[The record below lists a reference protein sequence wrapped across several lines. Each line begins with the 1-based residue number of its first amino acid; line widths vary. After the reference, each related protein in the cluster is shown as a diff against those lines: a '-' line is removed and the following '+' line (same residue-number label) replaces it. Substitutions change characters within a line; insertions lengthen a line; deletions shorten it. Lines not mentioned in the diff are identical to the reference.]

1 MKKLFGII
9 TAVFFLAASVSC
21 GNRVQRVAD
30 DESIPS
36 ETEAVN
42 EEKSTEGA
50 EDESEADKEEVYIEP
65 LIMPKDYKLKKS
77 YVIDGFETVMQE
89 PELPT
94 GCEITALA
102 QTLIF
107 YGFNTTKTKMCDNF
121 LAVDFNGY
129 YTMNDAYLGDP
140 YSYSGSGCNSPV
152 IVNAANDYFD
162 YIGSDWKAFDI
173 SGCDIK
179 EVFYEV
185 EVGRPVVVWSTINQ
199 TESQPVFQFRLGC
212 GEDFYFNYY
221 QHCLT
226 VYGFDYD
233 EGVVHVADPL
243 VGNVKYEMERFE
255 KIFKDMDSQAVFISG
270 NPETAGKEFTDKE
283 ARKAWIKK
291 NRPKDE
297 DKWLRN
303 IR

>member
-1 MKKLFGII
+1 QRAGNDENI
-9 TAVFFLAASVSC
+9 VF
-21 GNRVQRVAD
+21 
-30 DESIPS
+30 
-36 ETEAVN
+36 EA
-42 EEKSTEGA
+42 EAFKDEKSNAGTE
-50 EDESEADKEEVYIEP
+50 EESEKDKEKPEENKEEIYIEP
-65 LIMPKDYKLKKS
+65 LVMPKDYKLKKS

-107 YGFNTTKTKMCDNF
+107 YGFNTTKTKLCDNF
-121 LAVDFNGY
+121 LTVDFNGY

-152 IVNAANDYFD
+152 IVNAANEYFD

-185 EVGRPVVVWSTINQ
+185 EKDRPVVVWSTINQ

-212 GEDFYFNYY
+212 GEDFYFNCY

-233 EGVVHVADPL
+233 EKVVHVADPL
-243 VGNVKYEMERFE
+243 VGNVKYDMERFE
-255 KIFKDMDSQAVFISG
+255 RIFKDMDSQAVFLSG
-270 NPETAGKEFTDKE
+270 NPETAGEEFTDTE
-283 ARKAWIKK
+283 ARKEWIKK
-291 NRPKDE
+291 NRPKE
-297 DKWLRN
+297 ETKWLRN

>member
-1 MKKLFGII
+1 MKRFLCIM
-9 TAVFFLAASVSC
+9 ASVFFLASAVSC
-21 GNRVQRVAD
+21 GNRVPRAVVEED
-30 DESIPS
+30 TPLEM
-36 ETEAVN
+36 EAVELDVSDA
-42 EEKSTEGA
+42 EEKNEI
-50 EDESEADKEEVYIEP
+50 EEEVPTEP
-65 LIMPKDYKLKKS
+65 LSMPAEYELKKS

-129 YTMNDAYLGDP
+129 YTMDDVYLGDP
-140 YSYSGSGCNSPV
+140 YSYNGSGCNSPV

-162 YIGSDWKAFDI
+162 YIGSDWKAVDI
-173 SGCDIK
+173 SGCDLK

-185 EVGRPVVVWSTINQ
+185 EMGRPVVVWSTINQ
-199 TESQPVFQFRLGC
+199 IESQPVFQFRLGC

-226 VYGFDYD
+226 VYGFDYE
-233 EGVVHVADPL
+233 EGVVHVADPM
-243 VGNVKYEMERFE
+243 VGNVKYEMARFE
-255 KIFKDMDSQAVFISG
+255 RIFQSMSSQAVILSG
-270 NPETAGKEFTDKE
+270 NPATAGKEFTDKE